1 MLTYYFSYGGGVDII
16 KIIIIGVV
24 TCVATI
30 VLKQFKPELSIL
42 VSLAGGIIILIS
54 LVNYLGQIVNSFVQ
68 IVSKTKVD
76 FALFSSVL
84 KIVGVGYI
92 TEFGA
97 NVCQD
102 TGNSSVADK
111 VLLAGKV
118 IILCLALPIINSMIT
133 TIVGIIK

>member
-1 MLTYYFSYGGGVDII
+1 MDII
-16 KIIIIGVV
+16 KILIVGVV
-24 TCVATI
+24 TSIATI

-42 VSLAGGIIILIS
+42 VSLAGGIIILIGII
-54 LVNYLGQIVNSFVQ
+54 NYLGNIVNSFMQ
-68 IVSKTKVD
+68 IVNKTNVN

-97 NVCQD
+97 NVCYD
-102 TGNSSVADK
+102 TGNSSIADK
-111 VLLAGKV
+111 VLLAGKI
-118 IILCLALPIINSMIT
+118 IILCLALPIVSSMIS

>member
-1 MLTYYFSYGGGVDII
+1 VDII
-16 KIIIIGVV
+16 KIILIGVI
-24 TCVATI
+24 TSVATI

-42 VSLAGGIIILIS
+42 VSLAGGVIILIS
-54 LVNYLGQIVNSFVQ
+54 LINYLGQIVSSFIQ
-68 IVSKTKVD
+68 IVNKTNIN

-84 KIVGVGYI
+84 KIVGVGYL

-97 NVCQD
+97 NICYD
-102 TGNSSVADK
+102 TGNNSVADK

-118 IILCLALPIINSMIT
+118 IILCLALPIVSSMIS

>member
-1 MLTYYFSYGGGVDII
+1 MDII
-16 KIIIIGVV
+16 KILIVGVV
-24 TCVATI
+24 TSIATI

-42 VSLAGGIIILIS
+42 VSLAGGIIILIGIIY
-54 LVNYLGQIVNSFVQ
+54 YLGNIVNSFMQ
-68 IVSKTKVD
+68 IVNKTNVN

-97 NVCQD
+97 NVCYD
-102 TGNSSVADK
+102 TGNSSIADK
-111 VLLAGKV
+111 VLLAGKI
-118 IILCLALPIINSMIT
+118 IILCLALPIVSSMIS

>member
-1 MLTYYFSYGGGVDII
+1 MDII
-16 KIIIIGVV
+16 KIILIGVV
-24 TCVATI
+24 TSVATI

-42 VSLAGGIIILIS
+42 VSLAGGVIILIS
-54 LVNYLGQIVNSFVQ
+54 LINYLGQIVSSFIQ
-68 IVSKTKVD
+68 IVNKTSIN

-84 KIVGVGYI
+84 KIVGVGYL

-97 NVCQD
+97 NICND

-118 IILCLALPIINSMIT
+118 IILCLALPIVSSMIS

>member
-1 MLTYYFSYGGGVDII
+1 MDII
-16 KIIIIGVV
+16 KIILIGVV
-24 TCVATI
+24 TSVATI

-42 VSLAGGIIILIS
+42 VSLAGGVIILIS
-54 LVNYLGQIVNSFVQ
+54 LINYLGQIVSSFTQ
-68 IVSKTKVD
+68 IVNKTSIN
-76 FALFSSVL
+76 FSLFSSVL
-84 KIVGVGYI
+84 KIVGVGYL

-97 NVCQD
+97 NICND

-118 IILCLALPIINSMIT
+118 IILCLALPIVSSMIS

>member
-1 MLTYYFSYGGGVDII
+1 MDII
-16 KIIIIGVV
+16 KILIVGVV
-24 TCVATI
+24 TSIATI

-42 VSLAGGIIILIS
+42 VSLAGGIIILIGII
-54 LVNYLGQIVNSFVQ
+54 NYLGNIVNSFMQ
-68 IVSKTKVD
+68 IVNKTNVN

-97 NVCQD
+97 NVCND
-102 TGNSSVADK
+102 TGNSSIADK
-111 VLLAGKV
+111 VLLAGKI
-118 IILCLALPIINSMIT
+118 IILCLALPIVSSMIS

>member
-1 MLTYYFSYGGGVDII
+1 MDII
-16 KIIIIGVV
+16 KIILIGVV
-24 TCVATI
+24 TSVATI
-30 VLKQFKPELSIL
+30 FLKQFKPELSIL
-42 VSLAGGIIILIS
+42 VSLAGGVIILIS
-54 LVNYLGQIVNSFVQ
+54 LINYLGQIVSSFIQ
-68 IVSKTKVD
+68 IVNKTSIN

-84 KIVGVGYI
+84 KIVGVGYL

-97 NVCQD
+97 NICND

-118 IILCLALPIINSMIT
+118 IILCLALPIVSSMIS

>member
-1 MLTYYFSYGGGVDII
+1 MDII
-16 KIIIIGVV
+16 KILIIGVV
-24 TCVATI
+24 TSIATI

-42 VSLAGGIIILIS
+42 VSLAGGIIILIGII
-54 LVNYLGQIVNSFVQ
+54 NYLGNIVNSFMQ
-68 IVSKTKVD
+68 IVNKTNVN

-97 NVCQD
+97 NVCND
-102 TGNSSVADK
+102 TGNSSIADK
-111 VLLAGKV
+111 VLLAGKI
-118 IILCLALPIINSMIT
+118 IILCLALPIVSSMIS

>member
-1 MLTYYFSYGGGVDII
+1 MDII
-16 KIIIIGVV
+16 KIILIGVI
-24 TCVATI
+24 TSVATI

-42 VSLAGGIIILIS
+42 VSLAGGVIILIS
-54 LVNYLGQIVNSFVQ
+54 LINYLGQIVSSFIQ
-68 IVSKTKVD
+68 IVNKTNVNFTL
-76 FALFSSVL
+76 FASVL
-84 KIVGVGYI
+84 KIVGVGYL

-97 NVCQD
+97 NICND

-118 IILCLALPIINSMIT
+118 IILCLALPIVSSMIS